1 MYSVNMAPNMR
12 ASIDTYLKN
21 NLSDVRYTNGESNES
36 GFEIFKEEEIDFVA

>member
-36 GFEIFKEEEIDFVA
+36 GLRYSKKKC